1 MKKKKILAND
11 GMSKAGVEILE
22 NAGFEVIT
30 QTVPQDGLAEYIN
43 ANGIDSLVVRSATKV
58 RKDLIDA
65 CRDLK
70 LIGRAG
76 VGMDN
81 IDVAYARSIGR
92 TVVNTP
98 NASSVSVAELALGH
112 MISVAR
118 SLNDSNRQ
126 MPLEGESNFAGL
138 KKKYAKGKEL
148 HGKTLGVIGFG
159 RIGQQLAKAAIGL
172 GMKVVFTDSFITEP
186 VTLNLKFFDGQH
198 LSFTI
203 TPSSMKEVLAEADFI
218 SLHVP
223 AQEKPIIDEAAI
235 AAMKDGV
242 IIINAARGGV
252 VDEEALLKGIESGKV
267 AGAGLDVFQNEPTP
281 PVALLMHEQISL
293 TPHIGASTTDAQDKI
308 GTEMAQNIIEA
319 FKNM

>member
-43 ANGIDSLVVRSATKV
+43 ANGIDALVVRSATKV

-118 SLNDSNRQ
+118 SLTDSNRQ

-138 KKKYAKGKEL
+138 KKKYAKGK
-148 HGKTLGVIGFG
+148 
-159 RIGQQLAKAAIGL
+159 
-172 GMKVVFTDSFITEP
+172 
-186 VTLNLKFFDGQH
+186 
-198 LSFTI
+198 
-203 TPSSMKEVLAEADFI
+203 
-218 SLHVP
+218 
-223 AQEKPIIDEAAI
+223 
-235 AAMKDGV
+235 
-242 IIINAARGGV
+242 
-252 VDEEALLKGIESGKV
+252 
-267 AGAGLDVFQNEPTP
+267 
-281 PVALLMHEQISL
+281 
-293 TPHIGASTTDAQDKI
+293 
-308 GTEMAQNIIEA
+308 
-319 FKNM
+319 

>member
-43 ANGIDSLVVRSATKV
+43 ANGIDALVVRSATKV

-186 VTLNLKFFDGQH
+186 VTLNLKFFDGQR

-267 AGAGLDVFQNEPTP
+267 AGAGLDVFKNEPTP

>member
-43 ANGIDSLVVRSATKV
+43 ANGIDALVVRSATKV

-186 VTLNLKFFDGQH
+186 VTLNLKFFDGQR

-203 TPSSMKEVLAEADFI
+203 APSSMKEVLAEADFI

-252 VDEEALLKGIESGKV
+252 VDEEALLK
-267 AGAGLDVFQNEPTP
+267 A
-281 PVALLMHEQISL
+281 
-293 TPHIGASTTDAQDKI
+293 
-308 GTEMAQNIIEA
+308 
-319 FKNM
+319 